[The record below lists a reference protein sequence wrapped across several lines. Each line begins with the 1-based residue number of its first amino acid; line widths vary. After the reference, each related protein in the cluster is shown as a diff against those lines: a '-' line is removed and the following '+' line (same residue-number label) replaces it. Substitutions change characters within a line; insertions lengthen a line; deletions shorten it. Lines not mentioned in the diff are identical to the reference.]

1 MRKYLVSINDLP
13 PGGKEFTLDD
23 QEIWLA
29 PLREFHMECRIE
41 TPLTARISVM
51 PAEDGCLV
59 RGLLSGGVVV
69 PCNRCAED
77 ADVSIN
83 ARFEEFEDIPPEE
96 KSAGLDATP
105 DGASHVV
112 YDRHA
117 PMLVLAAV
125 CCEQFMLALPVA
137 PLCREDCK
145 GLCPVCGTN
154 LNDGQCACTPDTDDP
169 RMAPLRDLAARR
181 Q

>member
-13 PGGKEFTLDD
+13 PDGKEFTLDD

-29 PLREFHMECRIE
+29 PLKEFHMECRIE
-41 TPLTARISVM
+41 KPLEARLTVM

-59 RGLLSGGVVV
+59 RGTLTGAVVV

-77 ADVSIN
+77 AAVAIDT
-83 ARFEEFEDIPPEE
+83 RFDEFEDIPPEE
-96 KSAGLDATP
+96 SAPGAVP
-105 DGASHVV
+105 DDASHVV

-117 PMLVLAAV
+117 PMLDLAAV
-125 CCEQFMLALPVA
+125 CWEQFMLSLPVA
-137 PLCREDCK
+137 PLCKEDCK

-154 LNDGQCACTPDTDDP
+154 LNEGECSCVREHDDP
-169 RMAPLRDLAARR
+169 RMAPLRDLARR

>member
-13 PGGKEFTLDD
+13 PDGKDFTLDD

-29 PLREFHMECRIE
+29 PLKEFHMECRIE
-41 TPLTARISVM
+41 QPLEARLTVM

-59 RGLLSGGVVV
+59 RGRLTGSVSM

-77 ADVSIN
+77 AGVAIDT
-83 ARFEEFEDIPPEE
+83 RFDEFEAIPPEE
-96 KSAGLDATP
+96 TAGGANGTP
-105 DGASHVV
+105 DGASAVV
-112 YDRHA
+112 FDRHA
-117 PMLVLAAV
+117 PMLDLAAV
-125 CCEQFMLALPVA
+125 CWEQFMLSLPVA
-137 PLCREDCK
+137 PLCKEDCK

-154 LNDGQCACTPDTDDP
+154 LNEGQCSCVREHDDP
-169 RMAPLRDLAARR
+169 RMAPLRDLARR